1 MSRHRHRRFDRR
13 TAEQLLRDAQS
24 PGRPAAPDALGE
36 LLHAAAGPARE
47 GELAGEQAAVAAFR
61 AARLAPA
68 PLPRRRTMIKT
79 TLAGLLAA
87 KILAPV
93 AAAAAVGGITV
104 AGVTGTLPLPEDTP
118 ANPPAQQ
125 PTTTP
130 RSVVPTHANPAN
142 PATPAAPNP
151 SLTGLC
157 QAYTSSVATAEG
169 TATDSPAF
177 QVLITKAGG
186 EDKVTGYCAHRLADR
201 TGAPQSV
208 PSTVPTT
215 PPHPTGRPSELPGVP
230 DENRR
235 PNRSTHPTGQPTSKP
250 AHPMGS
256 PTAVPPR

>member
-1 MSRHRHRRFDRR
+1 
-13 TAEQLLRDAQS
+13 
-24 PGRPAAPDALGE
+24 
-36 LLHAAAGPARE
+36 
-47 GELAGEQAAVAAFR
+47 
-61 AARLAPA
+61 
-68 PLPRRRTMIKT
+68 MIKT

-104 AGVTGTLPLPEDTP
+104 AGVTSTLPLPEDTP

-130 RSVVPTHANPAN
+130 RSVVPTQDNA
-142 PATPAAPNP
+142 ATPVAPNP

-157 QAYTSSVATAEG
+157 QAYTSGVATAEG
-169 TATDSPAF
+169 KAADSPAF
-177 QVLITKAGG
+177 QVLIAKAGG

-201 TGAPQSV
+201 TGAPQPV

-230 DENRR
+230 DEDR
-235 PNRSTHPTGQPTSKP
+235 PDRSTHPTGPPTSKP

-256 PTAVPPR
+256 PSAMPPR

>member
-1 MSRHRHRRFDRR
+1 MSTHRHRRFDRR
-13 TAEQLLRDAQS
+13 IAEQLLRDAQS

-79 TLAGLLAA
+79 TLAGMMAA

-130 RSVVPTHANPAN
+130 RSVIPTQDNA
-142 PATPAAPNP
+142 ATPAAPNP

-157 QAYTSSVATAEG
+157 QAYTSGVATAEG
-169 TATDSPAF
+169 KAMDSPAF
-177 QVLITKAGG
+177 QVLIAKAGG

-201 TGAPQSV
+201 SGAPQSV
-208 PSTVPTT
+208 PSTGPTT

-230 DENRR
+230 DEDR
-235 PNRSTHPTGQPTSKP
+235 PDRSTHPTGPPTSKP
-250 AHPMGS
+250 AHPIGS
-256 PTAVPPR
+256 PTAMPPAGP